1 MVSTLSYFSYFNQFD
16 WSFSLG
22 SFAALC
28 LPFFLLFMISNPIF
42 MSAGLLESGFTWCV
56 LSMSK
61 FFLSSPFGKKAGGVH
76 LMVCLV
82 CVLLSVN
89 LLGLIPFVLGV
100 STSASFVFFY
110 ALFFWGV
117 GTLGSLMSVDGF
129 LKGMWVK
136 GGSFGLNL
144 VVVISELLSWLIRPV
159 VMGIRLLVNVMCGH
173 VMLAIIGE
181 MAAALVWDGHW
192 VFGVLSVIMGCMI
205 GFLEWLVMVVQ
216 AIVFVGLVGWSW
228 SSDPKSPRSLSYLA
242 NYILVDVNPFVLMV
256 KFMCLG
262 VVIWA
267 TNFKYNPKGYN
278 PANDSNPVKLARCIM
293 S

>member
-1 MVSTLSYFSYFNQFD
+1 MMGSLSYFSYFNQFD

-22 SFAALC
+22 SISALC
-28 LPFFLLFMISNPIF
+28 LPFFLLFLVSNPIF

-56 LSMSK
+56 LSMAK
-61 FFLSSPFGKKAGGVH
+61 FFTTSPFGKKAGGVH

-82 CVLLSVN
+82 CVLVSVN
-89 LLGLIPFVLGV
+89 LLGLIPFVIGV

-117 GTLGSLMSVDGF
+117 GTLGSLMSADGF

-144 VVVISELLSWLIRPV
+144 VVVVSELLSWLIRPV

-173 VMLAIIGE
+173 VMLAILGE
-181 MAAALVWDGHW
+181 MTSALVWEGQW
-192 VFGVLSVIMGCMI
+192 VFAVLGIIMGCMI

-216 AIVFVGLVGWSW
+216 AIVFVGLVGWSEEE
-228 SSDPKSPRSLSYLA
+228 
-242 NYILVDVNPFVLMV
+242 I
-256 KFMCLG
+256 
-262 VVIWA
+262 
-267 TNFKYNPKGYN
+267 
-278 PANDSNPVKLARCIM
+278 
-293 S
+293 